1 MAVWDDN
8 IIRYSLPSQRIWSR
22 LHHSYATAMVLY
34 CFHLPKIWNQYS
46 WYTYG
51 PYRKSWR
58 DNNSNFGWS
67 RAAFTT
73 LLSSRCGSAATSIIL
88 FWLDYT
94 GPLPKDTNSSFPIL
108 SPKHFPESILTAK
121 PVFPWHWTHLLLDL
135 NWKSGLGEGREER
148 ASLVNHAQLFA
159 LFYFNALQIW
169 ADDT

>member
-1 MAVWDDN
+1 MLLPWYYIVSICPRFGTN
-8 IIRYSLPSQRIWSR
+8 IVGIHTDHIGRVEG
-22 LHHSYATAMVLY
+22 H
-34 CFHLPKIWNQYS
+34 
-46 WYTYG
+46 
-51 PYRKSWR
+51 
-58 DNNSNFGWS
+58 NNSNFGWS

-135 NWKSGLGEGREER
+135 NWKSGVGEGREER

-159 LFYFNALQIW
+159 LFYFNALQIS